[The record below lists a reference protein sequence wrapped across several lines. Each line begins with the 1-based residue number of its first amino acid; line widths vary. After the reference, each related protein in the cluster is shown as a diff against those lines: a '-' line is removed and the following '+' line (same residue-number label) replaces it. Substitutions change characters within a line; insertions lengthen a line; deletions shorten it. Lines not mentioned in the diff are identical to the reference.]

1 MPLAHKKI
9 KDCAQFFI
17 ENRKVLFRSTFLSFC
32 LIFPLLLFLF
42 YGNME
47 IEWRLLMKWIHSLI
61 NEVKNFDKKTT
72 FLLKKGLFFSLLLAL
87 FSTFLLAFYDGLFA
101 FPVLF
106 KIGISLL
113 RTSLMFAITFF
124 ICAIGFDTIKKE
136 WN

>member
-1 MPLAHKKI
+1 
-9 KDCAQFFI
+9 
-17 ENRKVLFRSTFLSFC
+17 
-32 LIFPLLLFLF
+32 
-42 YGNME
+42 
-47 IEWRLLMKWIHSLI
+47 MKWIHSLI